1 LRVYRGERLL
11 LLGDVHAL
19 AYVNTSVSSPPP
31 QEQGAPVSAELS
43 EQLESVFARL
53 SLCDA
58 DGATARAASI
68 LAGLGFS
75 EERQHRPAEELS
87 GGWRMRISLARA
99 LYLEPELLLLDEPT
113 NHLDVPAV
121 LWLAAYLAA
130 YPHSVMVVSHDRS
143 FLNEVCTDILHIH
156 QQTLASYAG
165 NYDAYE
171 RARAARLLEAQR
183 AGAAADAKRSHMSA
197 FISRFRANAGKA
209 KLVQSRIK
217 ALEKMSAHAVE
228 IPEEEETFA
237 FRFPVPEIL
246 NGHVLLDNVSFGYG
260 PSALIVAGVD
270 LKIDM
275 TSRIALVG
283 PNGAGKST
291 VLKLIAQELTPS
303 AGAVCSDHRLRIG
316 YFSQYQL
323 DEGKLVLSAVE
334 YLLQEAGES
343 GESAAA
349 TEAARA
355 DLGRMGLGGSLVTR
369 PMYTLSGG
377 QRSRVVFATLARQRP
392 HVLLLD
398 EPTNNLDI
406 QTIDCLIVALND
418 YQVWRGSEVRV
429 GVC

>member
-1 LRVYRGERLL
+1 
-11 LLGDVHAL
+11 
-19 AYVNTSVSSPPP
+19 
-31 QEQGAPVSAELS
+31 
-43 EQLESVFARL
+43 
-53 SLCDA
+53 
-58 DGATARAASI
+58 
-68 LAGLGFS
+68 
-75 EERQHRPAEELS
+75 
-87 GGWRMRISLARA
+87 MRISLARA

-275 TSRIALVG
+275 TSRIALV
-283 PNGAGKST
+283 
-291 VLKLIAQELTPS
+291 E
-303 AGAVCSDHRLRIG
+303 CYRLRRP
-316 YFSQYQL
+316 SPQAR
-323 DEGKLVLSAVE
+323 ELSKP
-334 YLLQEAGES
+334 QK
-343 GESAAA
+343 
-349 TEAARA
+349 
-355 DLGRMGLGGSLVTR
+355 
-369 PMYTLSGG
+369 
-377 QRSRVVFATLARQRP
+377 
-392 HVLLLD
+392 
-398 EPTNNLDI
+398 
-406 QTIDCLIVALND
+406 
-418 YQVWRGSEVRV
+418 
-429 GVC
+429 